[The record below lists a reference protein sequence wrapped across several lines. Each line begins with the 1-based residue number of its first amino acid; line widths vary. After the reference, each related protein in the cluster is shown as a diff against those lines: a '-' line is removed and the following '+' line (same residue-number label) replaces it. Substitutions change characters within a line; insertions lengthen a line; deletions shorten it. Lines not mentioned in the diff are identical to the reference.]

1 MDKNGNNG
9 IIPGDHREPGDVY
22 MILSPGGKVKVI
34 STVDIIYKRFTEFAD
49 DGAYYALRERKLS
62 CENDFFVHYR
72 FSDKKRIPAWEAGEG
87 TRQYSGKLQEAIRKL
102 GLKPVHIVRLYPA
115 MYCYT
120 RGLEP
125 LAPEN
130 APELLARK
138 SEYQIAVMRYSG
150 FGAATGQHDY
160 TGIETDRGV
169 LLFDNTGTGK
179 RLQQKYREFFAA
191 NFFDPRLSR
200 TTFFRMLDVI
210 PTEMPR
216 TKINPDIDF
225 DTLYRTEPEPFGELP
240 AACYMDIREIGIFS
254 GRERY
259 DMSATWQN
267 FVSLAGM
274 DQDGNIFLPEHT
286 CNIGCLLFLSS
297 PDCED
302 PTIRDLFPHFFS
314 YRDWFDALTQR
325 FVKASSETEK
335 TQVLAAIRE
344 RAGHLLR
351 QDYPNIRLPQQAR
364 LTPEEQHKAACQNR
378 QLPDMRTKPAKF
390 PAKKKGRGIR

>member
-9 IIPGDHREPGDVY
+9 IIPGNHRERDVY
-22 MILSPGGKVKVI
+22 MILSPEGRIKVI
-34 STVDIIYKRFTEFAD
+34 STVDLIYQRFTEFVN
-49 DGAYYALRERKLS
+49 DGAYYALRNCKPS

-72 FSDKKRIPAWEAGEG
+72 FPDQKRIPTWEAQE
-87 TRQYSGKLQEAIRKL
+87 TTQKYFGKLQEAIRKL
-102 GLKPVHIVRLYPA
+102 GLKPVNTVRLYPA
-115 MYCYT
+115 MYCYS

-130 APELLARK
+130 AQKQLARK
-138 SEYQIAVMRYSG
+138 QEYQIAAMRYSG
-150 FGAATGQHDY
+150 FGAATRQHDY

-179 RLQQKYREFFAA
+179 RLRQKYREFFTA
-191 NFFDPRLSR
+191 NFFDPRLTR

-210 PTEMPR
+210 PTGIPQA
-216 TKINPDIDF
+216 KINPDIDF

-240 AACYMDIREIGIFS
+240 AECYMDIREIGIFS
-254 GRERY
+254 ERERY

-274 DQDGNIFLPEHT
+274 DKDGNIFLPEHT

-302 PTIRDLFPHFFS
+302 PTIRDLFPNFFS
-314 YRDWFDALTQR
+314 YRDWFDALTER
-325 FVKASSETEK
+325 FVKAADETEK
-335 TQVLAAIRE
+335 AQTMEAIRR
-344 RAGHLLR
+344 RAVHLLK

-364 LTPEEQHKAACQNR
+364 FTLEEQNKATHQGR
-378 QLPDMRTKPAKF
+378 QLSDVKVKPAKF